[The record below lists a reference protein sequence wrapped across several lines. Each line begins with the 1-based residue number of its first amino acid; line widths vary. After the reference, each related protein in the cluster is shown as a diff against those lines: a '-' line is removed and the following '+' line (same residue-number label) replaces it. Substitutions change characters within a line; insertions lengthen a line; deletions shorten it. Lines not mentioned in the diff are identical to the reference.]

1 MKRIGVIFLG
11 FFACGG
17 AVAAELSEVTEEAV
31 AELGSFSGVPQ
42 MTGFVFIGGR
52 YLPPP
57 YTVSR
62 KGNGLF
68 INRILVEQPVAWSSI
83 NQEAGGGQKKSID
96 ADGDF
101 EKVDPSAETSEP
113 AAADATKTVKSIDD
127 LFADEEE
134 KPAAGAAAAGGASGA
149 SAAGSPQQ
157 GRVWATTEEARQ
169 KKDEL
174 RANLERLRKGYEL
187 ALAQGEVFFFS
198 QRSNRVNG
206 NYGTARTLL
215 GVLPKALRYA
225 QSPQDLMMRLK
236 QGGVYFIDLGMCS
249 ELFMHKNTFPLL
261 EERLAK
267 IEEAEA
273 VEAMRNKPV
282 TRW

>member
-11 FFACGG
+11 IFACGA
-17 AVAAELSEVTEEAV
+17 AVAAERPEVTEEAV
-31 AELGSFSGVPQ
+31 EELGSLSGVPQ
-42 MTGFVFIGGR
+42 MAGFVFIGGR

-62 KGNGLF
+62 KGNGIF
-68 INRILVEQPVAWSSI
+68 INRILVELPVAWSSMRP
-83 NQEAGGGQKKSID
+83 EAGGGQKKSVD
-96 ADGDF
+96 ADGDS
-101 EKVDPSAETSEP
+101 EKVAPPAETSEP
-113 AAADATKTVKSIDD
+113 AVAEETKTVKSIDD
-127 LFADEEE
+127 LFSDEED
-134 KPAAGAAAAGGASGA
+134 KTAAGAAATGGAAGA
-149 SAAGSPQQ
+149 AAAGSPQQ
-157 GRVWATTEEARQ
+157 GRAWATPEEAQQ
-169 KKDEL
+169 KKDEH
-174 RANLERLRKGYEL
+174 RAELERLRKGYEL

-206 NYGTARTLL
+206 NYGTARTLM

-273 VEAMRNKPV
+273 FAAMKSKPV

>member
-11 FFACGG
+11 IFLCGG
-17 AVAAELSEVTEEAV
+17 AVAAELPEVTEEAV
-31 AELGSFSGVPQ
+31 AELGSLSGVPQ

-52 YLPPP
+52 YLTPP

-68 INRILVEQPVAWSSI
+68 INRILVEQPVAWSSM
-83 NQEAGGGQKKSID
+83 NQEAGGGQKKSGD

-101 EKVDPSAETSEP
+101 EKEETPAETSEP
-113 AAADATKTVKSIDD
+113 AAAEATKTVKSIDD
-127 LFADEEE
+127 LFADEE
-134 KPAAGAAAAGGASGA
+134 KPAAGAAATGGAAGA
-149 SAAGSPQQ
+149 SATGSPQQ
-157 GRVWATTEEARQ
+157 GRVWATTEDARQ